1 MFRLPL
7 RWISTDLPRRLGLVN
22 CSRLI
27 QILGEYCQRS
37 FWSMGVFVR
46 MLIFANSN
54 NVGIAQ
60 SRQDA
65 EREEGGF
72 AHPCKS
78 YSCKPKKPKTKD

>member
-1 MFRLPL
+1 
-7 RWISTDLPRRLGLVN
+7 
-22 CSRLI
+22 
-27 QILGEYCQRS
+27 
-37 FWSMGVFVR
+37 MGVFVR
-46 MLIFANSN
+46 MLIFAISN
-54 NVGIAQ
+54 NIAIAQ